1 METWKHGNMDKWKNR
16 DMETETWTWRKGYGD
31 RDMETGTWR
40 QGHGDR
46 DMETG
51 TWRQRNGDRDMDM
64 DMRRF
69 VF

>member
-1 METWKHGNMDKWKNR
+1 
-16 DMETETWTWRKGYGD
+16 
-31 RDMETGTWR
+31 METGTWR